1 LLRSGTLTLTDH
13 SEDPFDI
20 PNFLRQS
27 SWSEP
32 DSGLKWDLP
41 SRPAQ
46 PIAQAV
52 PLEQQGETKKEGAEH
67 GPHQRLRDKCDAQRT
82 FLQRPSGSSASGLNT
97 FEPRRKVGIT
107 SEPPANSRSRVV
119 SKSGHLKYWLFAV
132 FATAAIA
139 APIGADTT
147 LPGREDRNV
156 ALVAATRAVLP
167 RAEAINA
174 PAVASE
180 NQQSQPDWSERAS
193 QLQVVLPRVFT
204 SSEPSATSVADSAA
218 KLQIAAGD
226 ANHAFVVTENATP
239 QTESAAPQTPAQTR
253 AHDNTVQGVS
263 DKDIVFGM
271 AAPFSGASRE
281 LGRQMKIGVETA
293 FSQINDA
300 GGVNG
305 RLQRLVTAD
314 DGYEPTRTAD
324 VMKSLYD
331 KDQVF
336 GFIGNVGTPTA
347 AVALP
352 FSLDHRALFFG
363 AFTGAGLLRRDP
375 PDRYVFN
382 YRASYAEET
391 SAVVNYLVKVRRI
404 QPKEIVVFAQ
414 QDSYGDSGYAGVQKA
429 VRALPG
435 DNPDIV
441 RLNYKRNTV
450 DVQDAVNALRAFRGQ
465 IKAVVMVASYRA
477 AAKFIEKTRDLYPSM
492 IYTNVSFVGSTALAD
507 ELMLLGPRYAIGAI
521 VTQVVPAINSSAT
534 IVLKYKEALAKYFPG
549 ESPDYVSFEGYIDGN
564 ILAEAVKRVGRDI
577 NTEKLVDE
585 LERMHDFELGLGTPV
600 SFSSNE
606 HQGSHKVWGTQLDEA
621 GHYQPVDLE

>member
-1 LLRSGTLTLTDH
+1 MRLAPRAVPSPDASALAAAASPKVTATSSDERDVASAASVVAVHADALSPAQTLRAVPSPDASVLAAAASPGRTAT
-13 SEDPFDI
+13 S
-20 PNFLRQS
+20 
-27 SWSEP
+27 P
-32 DSGLKWDLP
+32 DSGNAA
-41 SRPAQ
+41 SA
-46 PIAQAV
+46 ASVA
-52 PLEQQGETKKEGAEH
+52 GAN
-67 GPHQRLRDKCDAQRT
+67 A
-82 FLQRPSGSSASGLNT
+82 
-97 FEPRRKVGIT
+97 
-107 SEPPANSRSRVV
+107 
-119 SKSGHLKYWLFAV
+119 
-132 FATAAIA
+132 A
-139 APIGADTT
+139 APSPAK
-147 LPGREDRNV
+147 
-156 ALVAATRAVLP
+156 TRAP
-167 RAEAINA
+167 EI
-174 PAVASE
+174 AV
-180 NQQSQPDWSERAS
+180 
-193 QLQVVLPRVFT
+193 
-204 SSEPSATSVADSAA
+204 
-218 KLQIAAGD
+218 
-226 ANHAFVVTENATP
+226 H
-239 QTESAAPQTPAQTR
+239 
-253 AHDNTVQGVS
+253 GVS
-263 DKDIVFGM
+263 DKEILFGM

-300 GGVNG
+300 GGANG
-305 RLQRLVTAD
+305 RLLRLMTAD

-352 FSLDHRALFFG
+352 FALDHRALFFG

-391 SAVVNYLVKVRRI
+391 SAVVHYLVKVRRI

-414 QDSYGDSGYAGVQKA
+414 LDSYGDSGYAGVQKA
-429 VRALPG
+429 VRSLPG

-441 RLNYKRNTV
+441 RLGYKRNTV
-450 DVQDAVNALRAFRGQ
+450 DVQDAVDALRAYKGQ

-477 AAKFIEKTRDLYPSM
+477 AAKFIEKTRDLYPAM

-507 ELMLLGPRYAIGAI
+507 ELMLLGPRYAAGTI

-564 ILAEAVKRVGRDI
+564 ILAEAVKSVGRDI

-585 LERMHDFELGLGTPV
+585 LERMHDFGMGLGAPV
-600 SFSSNE
+600 TFSSNE

-621 GHYQPVDLE
+621 GHYQPIDLE